1 MNRAIIMKDRRLI
14 EALDYIDDEY
24 IASAALYKMRS
35 YAESTR
41 PLAQTAGQS
50 VKKHWKHYL
59 GFVACILV
67 LALAT
72 PLFTHLPEII
82 NSFAAGWGEGSEYSE
97 TEIELCLANVDY
109 SIFTTELIDEIN
121 AAWKEY
127 RGDDDAMFENLEALK
142 YQTHSRYLGTYNGY
156 LIFTYDL
163 SNKITGYEKFCYTAN
178 LGIYTVESFAYK
190 DGNFITLSELYES
203 GNISY
208 LDLCE
213 IFDKSYEML
222 DYYQITRD
230 TDERITLTVPQM
242 PELKLS
248 ERAEKKILE
257 ALKAY
262 MPTFHNTE
270 FKTYEAYITDYYGA
284 YNGAYVFKYKSPE
297 VTYNFSFGDYYYET
311 VEDINFLYRYSPV
324 NRPYSFDNVCSCTRI
339 YVYYDGEIFP
349 LSYAYTKGI
358 LSYDDIKTIKNYHT
372 MYFPY
377 MIDEFLEDEEYK
389 KHMTITKLK

>member
-1 MNRAIIMKDRRLI
+1 MRRSKLFMLAIIILF
-14 EALDYIDDEY
+14 ACL
-24 IASAALYKMRS
+24 L
-35 YAESTR
+35 
-41 PLAQTAGQS
+41 
-50 VKKHWKHYL
+50 
-59 GFVACILV
+59 VACGFRD
-67 LALAT
+67 AHNEEA
-72 PLFTHLPEII
+72 
-82 NSFAAGWGEGSEYSE
+82 
-97 TEIELCLANVDY
+97 IELCLANVDY
-109 SIFTTELIDEIN
+109 SIFTPELIDEIN
-121 AAWKEY
+121 AVWKEY
-127 RGDDDAMFENLEALK
+127 RGEDDLMFENLEALK
-142 YQTHSRYLGTYNGY
+142 YQSHSRYLGTYNGY

-163 SNKITGYEKFCYTAN
+163 TKNIHGTESFCYVAD
-178 LGIYTVESFAYK
+178 LGLYTVESFAYK
-190 DGNFITLSELYES
+190 DGSFITLSELYES

-208 LDLCE
+208 LDLCK

-230 TDERITLTVPQM
+230 TEERIKLTVPQM
-242 PELKLS
+242 PELKLNQ
-248 ERAEKKILE
+248 RIEKKILE
-257 ALKAY
+257 ALKEY
-262 MPTFHNTE
+262 MPKFHNTE

-339 YVYYDGEIFP
+339 YVYYDGEIFS

>member
-50 VKKHWKHYL
+50 LKKHWKHYL
-59 GFVACILV
+59 GFVACLLV

-82 NSFAAGWGEGSEYSE
+82 DSFAAGWGEGSEYSE

-127 RGDDDAMFENLEALK
+127 RGDNDVMFENLEALK
-142 YQTHSRYLGTYNGY
+142 YQSHSRYLGTYNGY

-163 SNKITGYEKFCYTAN
+163 SNKITGYEQFCYTAN

-190 DGNFITLSELYES
+190 DGSFITLSELYES

-208 LDLCE
+208 LDLCK
-213 IFDKSYEML
+213 IFDIVGKMADTEITGKWTQMENLL
-222 DYYQITRD
+222 D
-230 TDERITLTVPQM
+230 
-242 PELKLS
+242 
-248 ERAEKKILE
+248 KK
-257 ALKAY
+257 
-262 MPTFHNTE
+262 
-270 FKTYEAYITDYYGA
+270 
-284 YNGAYVFKYKSPE
+284 
-297 VTYNFSFGDYYYET
+297 
-311 VEDINFLYRYSPV
+311 
-324 NRPYSFDNVCSCTRI
+324 
-339 YVYYDGEIFP
+339 
-349 LSYAYTKGI
+349 
-358 LSYDDIKTIKNYHT
+358 
-372 MYFPY
+372 
-377 MIDEFLEDEEYK
+377 
-389 KHMTITKLK
+389 

>member
-82 NSFAAGWGEGSEYSE
+82 NSFAAGWGAGSEYSE

-109 SIFTTELIDEIN
+109 SIFTQEFLDEIN
-121 AAWKEY
+121 AAWKEF
-127 RGDDDAMFENLEALK
+127 RGKDEVLFEDLEAVK
-142 YQTHSRYLGTYNGY
+142 YQGHKRYLGTYNGY
-156 LIFTYDL
+156 AIITYDL
-163 SNKITGYEKFCYTAN
+163 SGDITGTEKFYYVAN
-178 LGIYTVESFAYK
+178 LSLRTVEAFAYK
-190 DGNFITLSELYES
+190 DGKFVTLSELYES

-213 IFDKSYEML
+213 IFDTSYEML
-222 DYYQITRD
+222 DYYKITRD

-270 FKTYEAYITDYYGA
+270 FAEYEAYITDYYGC

-297 VTYNFSFGDYYYET
+297 VTYRFYYDDCYYET

-324 NRPYSFDNVCSCTRI
+324 SRPYSFDNVGSCTRI
-339 YVYYDGEIFP
+339 YVYYKGEILLLP
-349 LSYAYTKGI
+349 YAYTKGV

-377 MIDEFLEDEEYK
+377 MIDEFLEEEGYK
-389 KHMTITKLK
+389 RLTITKLN